1 LWDDVELMLDDENVE
16 VAYLLEP
23 SYDGEDF
30 LDDERREPERRLVEQ
45 DRLRIRHQGAPDH
58 HHLLLAAREIAGL
71 QPPALLEAREHVV
84 DAIDAVADELAV
96 GAGMPARGQI
106 LLDRKVRECA
116 RPCEPLD
123 DAPAH
128 HVVRRQLVEPLAVKL
143 D

>member
-45 DRLRIRHQGAPDH
+45 DRLRIRHQRAPDH

-71 QPPALLEAREHVV
+71 QAPALLEPREHVV

-96 GAGMPARGQI
+96 GARIPAPHPV
-106 LLDRKVRECA
+106 LFDREIAK
-116 RPCEPLD
+116 
-123 DAPAH
+123 H
-128 HVVRRQLVEPLAVKL
+128 
-143 D
+143 